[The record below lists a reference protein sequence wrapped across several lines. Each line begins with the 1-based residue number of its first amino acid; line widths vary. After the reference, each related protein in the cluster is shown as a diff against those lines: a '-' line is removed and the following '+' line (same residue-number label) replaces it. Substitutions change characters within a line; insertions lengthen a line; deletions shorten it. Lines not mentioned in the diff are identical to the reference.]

1 MKTLLVKLAYI
12 IDKKR
17 AWQLVGLF
25 CLTLGG
31 TFAETLGIG
40 VILPFIYLLTE
51 PDILQENMYLNQIYT
66 AVGASSVAEF
76 LIWISVGIIIVFVL
90 KNLYLGMLTYWRGRF
105 IAGMRAHLSQRMLG
119 AYLYSPYT
127 FYLQRNTAEIIRNIN
142 NEAASVCQ
150 NIVMK
155 ILVLTTDILMIIS
168 IGALIILV
176 DPLSFLIVALLLGI
190 FTAGFY
196 RVFQKRVNTLAKE
209 RQTISRQRIKSLYQ
223 GLNGIKESKTLGRE
237 QYFVD
242 IFAHHSRFLERIE
255 YTSQTIN
262 VLPRL
267 LNETLMV
274 SSAMFVIISALIQGR
289 DIQTILPTLLLFAAA
304 AYRLIP
310 KVSQITISMAS
321 IRANFVSLDVV
332 YDDLVSLER
341 PTIPHTRER
350 SVLTQQADHEHPAIV
365 LNDVSYRY
373 PEATTYALRD
383 VTMTVPKN
391 ISVGLVGASGAGK
404 TTLVDIILGLLPPTT
419 GHVLVYGHDLQEY
432 VAAWRQIVGYIP
444 QNIYLTDDTIRSN
457 VAFGLPEEQIR
468 DEQVWNALEIA
479 QLKDL
484 VLQLPKGLHTLV
496 GERGVRLS
504 GGQRQRI
511 GIARALY
518 HNPEVLVMD
527 EATAALDNETERSFV
542 QAIEALREKKT
553 IVIIAHRLSTVRSC
567 DQLYLLKDG
576 KVVDVGTYDELLRT
590 SSDFKSMVGAAS

>member
-1 MKTLLVKLAYI
+1 
-12 IDKKR
+12 
-17 AWQLVGLF
+17 
-25 CLTLGG
+25 
-31 TFAETLGIG
+31 
-40 VILPFIYLLTE
+40 
-51 PDILQENMYLNQIYT
+51 
-66 AVGASSVAEF
+66 
-76 LIWISVGIIIVFVL
+76 
-90 KNLYLGMLTYWRGRF
+90 
-105 IAGMRAHLSQRMLG
+105 
-119 AYLYSPYT
+119 
-127 FYLQRNTAEIIRNIN
+127 
-142 NEAASVCQ
+142 
-150 NIVMK
+150 
-155 ILVLTTDILMIIS
+155 
-168 IGALIILV
+168 
-176 DPLSFLIVALLLGI
+176 
-190 FTAGFY
+190 
-196 RVFQKRVNTLAKE
+196 
-209 RQTISRQRIKSLYQ
+209 
-223 GLNGIKESKTLGRE
+223 
-237 QYFVD
+237 
-242 IFAHHSRFLERIE
+242 
-255 YTSQTIN
+255 
-262 VLPRL
+262 
-267 LNETLMV
+267 MV

>member
-1 MKTLLVKLAYI
+1 
-12 IDKKR
+12 
-17 AWQLVGLF
+17 
-25 CLTLGG
+25 
-31 TFAETLGIG
+31 
-40 VILPFIYLLTE
+40 
-51 PDILQENMYLNQIYT
+51 
-66 AVGASSVAEF
+66 
-76 LIWISVGIIIVFVL
+76 
-90 KNLYLGMLTYWRGRF
+90 
-105 IAGMRAHLSQRMLG
+105 
-119 AYLYSPYT
+119 
-127 FYLQRNTAEIIRNIN
+127 
-142 NEAASVCQ
+142 
-150 NIVMK
+150 MK

-168 IGALIILV
+168 IGGLIILV
-176 DPLSFLIVALLLGI
+176 DPLSFLIVALLLGV

-196 RVFQKRVNTLAKE
+196 RIFQKRVNTLAQE

-237 QYFVD
+237 QYFVN
-242 IFAHHSRFLERIE
+242 IFAHHSNFLERIE

-262 VLPRL
+262 SLPRL

-274 SSAMFVIISALIQGR
+274 GSAMFVIITALIQGR

-310 KVSQITISMAS
+310 KVSQITVSMTS

-332 YDDLVSLER
+332 YGDLVLLER
-341 PTIPHTRER
+341 PPTSHTLER
-350 SVLTQQADHEHPAIV
+350 SALTQQPDQESQPAIV
-365 LNDVSYRY
+365 LHNVSYRY
-373 PEATTYALRD
+373 PEATTDALTG

-391 ISVGLVGASGAGK
+391 ASVGLVGASGAGK

-419 GHVLVYGHDLQEY
+419 GDVCVYGCDLQEY

-457 VAFGLPEEQIR
+457 VAFGLPEEQIS
-468 DEQVWNALEIA
+468 DEQVWDALEIA

-484 VLQLPKGLHTLV
+484 VLQLPRGMHTFV

-527 EATAALDNETERSFV
+527 EATAALDNETERAFV

-553 IVIIAHRLSTVRSC
+553 IIIIAHRLSTVRNC